1 MMGRTQRADWI
12 FIVSSTMVWLAGIV
26 TIARDFARAWRE
38 GRRLGALNL
47 IGLLTALGGVALRRV
62 ARRDLRDE
70 YSFWLRIRDEG
81 RLVTTGVYRHIRHP
95 AYAGDLLFH
104 SGLAL
109 ALFSPRG
116 LALML
121 LLVPCYLFRIR
132 LEERMLVEAFGQA
145 YADYMRTSKRLAPLI
160 Y

>member
-1 MMGRTQRADWI
+1 MTQKADWI
-12 FIVSSTMVWLAGIV
+12 FIALSTIVDLAALAV
-26 TIARDFARAWRE
+26 TACDFQRARRE
-38 GRRLGALNL
+38 GRRFGALNV
-47 IGLLTALGGVALRRV
+47 IGLAALCAGIALRRA
-62 ARRDLRDE
+62 ARHGLGDE
-70 YSFWLRIRDEG
+70 YSFWLRIRDEH

-116 LALML
+116 FALML
-121 LLVPCYLFRIR
+121 LLAPCYLFRIR
-132 LEERMLVEAFGQA
+132 LEERMLVEKFGPA
-145 YADYMRTSKRLAPLI
+145 YADYMRTSKRLAPFL

>member
-1 MMGRTQRADWI
+1 MTQKADWI
-12 FIVSSTMVWLAGIV
+12 FIALSTIVDLAALAV
-26 TIARDFARAWRE
+26 TACDFQRARRE
-38 GRRLGALNL
+38 GRRFGALNL
-47 IGLLTALGGVALRRV
+47 IGLLTVLSGVALRRV
-62 ARRDLRDE
+62 ARRDLGRE
-70 YSFWLRIRDEG
+70 YSYWLRTRDSQT
-81 RLVTTGVYRHIRHP
+81 LVTTGIYRYIRHP

-116 LALML
+116 FALML
-121 LLVPCYLFRIR
+121 LLAPCYLFRIR
-132 LEERMLVEAFGQA
+132 LEEGMLVEKFGPA